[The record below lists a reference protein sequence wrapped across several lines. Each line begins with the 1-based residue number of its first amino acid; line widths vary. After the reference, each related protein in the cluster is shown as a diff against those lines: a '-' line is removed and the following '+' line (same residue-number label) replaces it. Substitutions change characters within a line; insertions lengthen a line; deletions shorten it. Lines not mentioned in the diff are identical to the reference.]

1 MRAIRISDITLKSK
15 SNSQLTFKEK
25 LELAKLLDKLGVDV
39 IEADRLSGNKADALC
54 IKSFA
59 QVVKS
64 STIAVAVAPDKDNI
78 DETWTALGGA
88 EKKRLQLT
96 CPVSSVQME
105 YLYHVKPDKLKV
117 MIRESIAYCRT
128 LTEEV
133 EFVAQDAT
141 RSDRTFLYEILGIA
155 IEAGAKYVT
164 VCDDAGNMLPDE
176 YKEFLNEI
184 FANVS
189 GIENAQTGIWCCN
202 KLSVADICSL
212 TGILCGAN
220 EIKVSVHSKDAA
232 SLKHIM
238 KILGVK
244 GDAYDV
250 SSNVKTVELKRIYS
264 QIDKLFA
271 DTKSKNSPF
280 EDGVRDEREDRSFT
294 KNDGIDVII
303 KEIESLGY
311 DLTDEDNKNVYDAF
325 ASIAAK
331 KETVSSRELDAI
343 IASNARRVPPTYK
356 IKDYIINS
364 GNLITATSHMRLE
377 KDGKI
382 LESVSIG
389 DGPVDASFLAIE
401 QITGHHYELDDFQ
414 IQAITEGREAM
425 GETIVK
431 LRSGGKLYSGRGIST
446 DVVGSS
452 ILAYINALNKIVY
465 EEDNR

>member
-1 MRAIRISDITLKSK
+1 MRTIRVSDITLKLK
-15 SNSQLTFKEK
+15 SSNQLTFKEK

-39 IEADRLSGNKADALC
+39 IEADQLSGNKADALC
-54 IKSFA
+54 LKSFA
-59 QVVKS
+59 QIIKT
-64 STIAVAVAPDKDNI
+64 STIAAAVAPEKNNI
-78 DETWTALGGA
+78 DETWNALKNA
-88 EKKRLQLT
+88 QKARLQLT

-105 YLYHVKPDKLKV
+105 YLYHVKPDKLKT
-117 MIRESIAYCRT
+117 MIQESITYCRSF
-128 LTEEV
+128 TEEV

-141 RSDRTFLYEILGIA
+141 RSDRTFLYEVIDIS
-155 IEAGAKYVT
+155 IKAGAKYVT

-176 YKEFLNEI
+176 YREFLNDIRSGVRGIDNVEI
-184 FANVS
+184 
-189 GIENAQTGIWCCN
+189 GIWCCN
-202 KLSVADICSL
+202 KLSVADTCSL
-212 TGILCGAN
+212 TGVLCGAD
-220 EIKVSVHSKDAA
+220 EIKTSVHSQEAA
-232 SLKHIM
+232 SLKNIV
-238 KILGVK
+238 KIFGVK
-244 GDAYDV
+244 GDTYNV

-271 DTKSKNSPF
+271 ETKSKTSPF
-280 EDGVRDEREDRSFT
+280 EDGVRDEREDKNFT
-294 KNDGIDVII
+294 ANDGIEVIV
-303 KEIESLGY
+303 KEIENLGY

-325 ASIAAK
+325 VSIAAK
-331 KETVSSRELDAI
+331 KENVSSKELEAI

-364 GNLITATSHMRLE
+364 GNVITATSHMRLE

-465 EEDNR
+465 EEEN

>member
-1 MRAIRISDITLKSK
+1 
-15 SNSQLTFKEK
+15 
-25 LELAKLLDKLGVDV
+25 
-39 IEADRLSGNKADALC
+39 
-54 IKSFA
+54 SFA
-59 QVVKS
+59 QIVKT
-64 STIAVAVAPDKDNI
+64 STIAAAVAPEKNNI
-78 DETWTALGGA
+78 DETWNALKGA
-88 EKKRLQLT
+88 QKARLQLT

-105 YLYHVKPDKLKV
+105 YLYHVKPDKLKT
-117 MIRESIAYCRT
+117 MIQESITYCRS

-141 RSDRTFLYEILGIA
+141 RSDRAFLYEVIDIS
-155 IEAGAKYVT
+155 IKAGAKYVT

-176 YKEFLNEI
+176 YKEFLNDI
-184 FANVS
+184 RSGVS
-189 GIENAQTGIWCCN
+189 GIDNVEIGIWCCN
-202 KLSVADICSL
+202 KLSVADTCSL
-212 TGILCGAN
+212 TGVLCGAD
-220 EIKVSVHSKDAA
+220 EIKTSVHSKEVA
-232 SLKHIM
+232 SLKNIV
-238 KILGVK
+238 KIFGVK
-244 GDAYDV
+244 GDTYNV

-271 DTKSKNSPF
+271 ETKSKTSPF
-280 EDGVRDEREDRSFT
+280 EDGVRDEREDKNFT
-294 KNDGIDVII
+294 ANDGIEVIV
-303 KEIESLGY
+303 KEIENLGY

-325 ASIAAK
+325 VSIAAK
-331 KETVSSRELDAI
+331 KENVSSKELEAI

-364 GNLITATSHMRLE
+364 GNVITATSHMRLE

-465 EEDNR
+465 EEEN

>member
-1 MRAIRISDITLKSK
+1 MRTIRVSDITLKLK
-15 SNSQLTFKEK
+15 SSNQLTFKEK

-39 IEADRLSGNKADALC
+39 IEADQLSGNKADALC
-54 IKSFA
+54 LKSFA
-59 QVVKS
+59 QIVKT
-64 STIAVAVAPDKDNI
+64 STIAAAVAPEKNNI
-78 DETWTALGGA
+78 DETWNALKGA
-88 EKKRLQLT
+88 QKARLQLT

-105 YLYHVKPDKLKV
+105 YLYHVKPDKLKT
-117 MIRESIAYCRT
+117 MIQESITYCRS

-141 RSDRTFLYEILGIA
+141 RSDRTFLYEVIDIS
-155 IEAGAKYVT
+155 IKAGAKYVT

-176 YKEFLNEI
+176 YKEFFNDI
-184 FANVS
+184 RSGVS
-189 GIENAQTGIWCCN
+189 GIDNVEIGIWCCN
-202 KLSVADICSL
+202 KLSVADTCSL
-212 TGILCGAN
+212 TGVLCGAD
-220 EIKVSVHSKDAA
+220 EIKTSVHSKEVA
-232 SLKHIM
+232 SLKNIV
-238 KILGVK
+238 KIFGVK
-244 GDAYDV
+244 GDTYNV

-271 DTKSKNSPF
+271 ETKSKTSPF
-280 EDGVRDEREDRSFT
+280 EDGVRDEREDKNFT
-294 KNDGIDVII
+294 ANDGIEVIV
-303 KEIESLGY
+303 KEIENLGY

-325 ASIAAK
+325 VSIAAK
-331 KETVSSRELDAI
+331 KENVSSKELEAI

-364 GNLITATSHMRLE
+364 GNVITATSHMRLE

-465 EEDNR
+465 EEEN

>member
-1 MRAIRISDITLKSK
+1 MRTIRVSDITLKLK
-15 SNSQLTFKEK
+15 SSNQLTFKEK

-39 IEADRLSGNKADALC
+39 IEADQLSGNKADALC
-54 IKSFA
+54 LKSFA
-59 QVVKS
+59 QIVKT
-64 STIAVAVAPDKDNI
+64 STIAAAVAPEKNNI
-78 DETWTALGGA
+78 DETWNALKNA
-88 EKKRLQLT
+88 QKARLQLT

-105 YLYHVKPDKLKV
+105 YLYHVKPDKLKT
-117 MIRESIAYCRT
+117 MIQESITYCRSF
-128 LTEEV
+128 TEEV

-141 RSDRTFLYEILGIA
+141 RSDRTFLYEVIDIS
-155 IEAGAKYVT
+155 IKAGAKYVT

-176 YKEFLNEI
+176 YREFLNDI
-184 FANVS
+184 RSGVS
-189 GIENAQTGIWCCN
+189 GIDNVEIGIWCCN
-202 KLSVADICSL
+202 KLSVADTCSL
-212 TGILCGAN
+212 TGVLCGAD
-220 EIKVSVHSKDAA
+220 EIKTSVHSQEAA
-232 SLKHIM
+232 SLKNIV
-238 KILGVK
+238 KIFGVK
-244 GDAYDV
+244 GDTYNV

-271 DTKSKNSPF
+271 ETKSKTSPF
-280 EDGVRDEREDRSFT
+280 EDGVRDEREDKNFT
-294 KNDGIDVII
+294 ANDGIEVIV
-303 KEIESLGY
+303 KEIENLGY

-325 ASIAAK
+325 VSIAVK
-331 KETVSSRELDAI
+331 KENVSSKELEAI

-364 GNLITATSHMRLE
+364 GNVITATSHMRLE

-465 EEDNR
+465 EEEN

>member
-1 MRAIRISDITLKSK
+1 MRTIRVSDITLKLK
-15 SNSQLTFKEK
+15 SSNQLTFKEK

-39 IEADRLSGNKADALC
+39 IEADQLSGNKADALC
-54 IKSFA
+54 LKSFA
-59 QVVKS
+59 QIVKT
-64 STIAVAVAPDKDNI
+64 STIAAAVAPEKNNI
-78 DETWTALGGA
+78 DETWNALKGA
-88 EKKRLQLT
+88 QKARLQLT

-105 YLYHVKPDKLKV
+105 YLYHVKPDKLKT
-117 MIRESIAYCRT
+117 MIQESITYCRS

-141 RSDRTFLYEILGIA
+141 RSDRAFLYEVLDISIK
-155 IEAGAKYVT
+155 AGAKYVT

-176 YKEFLNEI
+176 YKEFLNDI
-184 FANVS
+184 RSGVS
-189 GIENAQTGIWCCN
+189 GIDNVEIGIWCCN
-202 KLSVADICSL
+202 KLSVADTCSL
-212 TGILCGAN
+212 TGVLCGAD
-220 EIKVSVHSKDAA
+220 EIKTSVHSKEVA
-232 SLKHIM
+232 SLKNIV
-238 KILGVK
+238 KIFGVK
-244 GDAYDV
+244 GDTYNV

-271 DTKSKNSPF
+271 ETKSKTSPF
-280 EDGVRDEREDRSFT
+280 EDGVRDEREDKNFT
-294 KNDGIDVII
+294 ANDGIEVIV
-303 KEIESLGY
+303 KEIENLGY

-325 ASIAAK
+325 VSIAAK
-331 KETVSSRELDAI
+331 KENVSSKELEAI

-364 GNLITATSHMRLE
+364 GNVITATSHMRLE

-465 EEDNR
+465 EEEN

>member
-1 MRAIRISDITLKSK
+1 MRTVRISDITLKLK
-15 SNSQLTFKEK
+15 SSSQLTFKEK

-59 QVVKS
+59 QIVKT
-64 STIAVAVAPDKDNI
+64 STIAVAVAPDKNNI
-78 DETWTALGGA
+78 DETWNALKGA
-88 EKKRLQLT
+88 QKARLQLT

-105 YLYHVKPDKLKV
+105 YLYHVKPDKLKE
-117 MIRESIAYCRT
+117 MLQESIAYCKS

-141 RSDRTFLYEILGIA
+141 RSDRAFLYEILSLSIK
-155 IEAGAKYVT
+155 AGAKYIS

-176 YKEFLNEI
+176 YKEFINDI
-184 FANVS
+184 KANVT
-189 GIENAQTGIWCCN
+189 GIDDVEIGIWCCN
-202 KLSVADICSL
+202 KLSVADTCSF

-220 EIKVSVHSKDAA
+220 EIKTSVHSHEAA
-232 SLKHIM
+232 SLKHLV
-238 KILGVK
+238 KIIGVK
-244 GDAYDV
+244 GDAYGIA
-250 SSNVKTVELKRIYS
+250 SNVKTVELKRIYS

-271 DTKSKNSPF
+271 ETKSKNSPF
-280 EDGVRDEREDRSFT
+280 EDGVRDEREDKNFT
-294 KNDGIDVII
+294 ANDGIEVII
-303 KEIESLGY
+303 KEINSLGY
-311 DLTDEDNKNVYDAF
+311 DLSDEDNKNVYDAF
-325 ASIAAK
+325 VSIAAK

-364 GNLITATSHMRLE
+364 GNVITATSHMRLE

-382 LESVSIG
+382 LESVSVG

-465 EEDNR
+465 EEEN

>member
-1 MRAIRISDITLKSK
+1 MRTIRVSDITLKLK
-15 SNSQLTFKEK
+15 SSNQLTFKEK

-39 IEADRLSGNKADALC
+39 IEADQLSGNKADALC
-54 IKSFA
+54 LKSFA
-59 QVVKS
+59 QIVKT
-64 STIAVAVAPDKDNI
+64 STIAAAVAPEKNNI
-78 DETWTALGGA
+78 DETWNALKGA
-88 EKKRLQLT
+88 QKARLQLT

-105 YLYHVKPDKLKV
+105 YLYHVKPDKLKT
-117 MIRESIAYCRT
+117 MIQESITYCRS

-141 RSDRTFLYEILGIA
+141 RSDRTFLYEVIDIS
-155 IEAGAKYVT
+155 IKAGAKYVT

-176 YKEFLNEI
+176 YKEFLNDI
-184 FANVS
+184 RSGVS
-189 GIENAQTGIWCCN
+189 GIDNVEIGIWCCN
-202 KLSVADICSL
+202 KLSVADTCSL
-212 TGILCGAN
+212 TGVLCGAD
-220 EIKVSVHSKDAA
+220 EIKTSVHSKEVA
-232 SLKHIM
+232 SLKNIV
-238 KILGVK
+238 KIFGVK
-244 GDAYDV
+244 GDTYNV

-271 DTKSKNSPF
+271 ETKSKTSPF
-280 EDGVRDEREDRSFT
+280 EDGVRDEREDKNFT
-294 KNDGIDVII
+294 ANDGIEVIV
-303 KEIESLGY
+303 KEIENLGY

-325 ASIAAK
+325 VSIAAK
-331 KETVSSRELDAI
+331 KENVSSKELEAI

-364 GNLITATSHMRLE
+364 GNVITATSHMRLE

-465 EEDNR
+465 EEEN